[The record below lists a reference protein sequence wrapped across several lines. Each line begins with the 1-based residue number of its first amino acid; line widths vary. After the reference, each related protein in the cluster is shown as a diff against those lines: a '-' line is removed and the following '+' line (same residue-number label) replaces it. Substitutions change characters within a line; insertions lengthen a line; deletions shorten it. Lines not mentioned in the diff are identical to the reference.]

1 EENGVPATLVYWPSD
16 NKSPGAVELI
26 QNRQIDLIVNI
37 PKNLTPRELRN
48 GYYIRRAAIDFNVP
62 LITNTRLASAFIHA
76 FCQINLDDIEIKR
89 WDEYV

>member
-1 EENGVPATLVYWPSD
+1 
-16 NKSPGAVELI
+16 
-26 QNRQIDLIVNI
+26 
-37 PKNLTPRELRN
+37 LRN